1 MSLWRRVRSTLNL
14 QLYAVEGVSMRP
26 NFEPGDILL
35 VRRGAYESRPPRRGD
50 VVIAHDS
57 SDSGRSYL
65 KRIVGLPGE
74 EVSLSEGMLYVDG
87 SHLAEPYLEGLP
99 ACIGLESISWR
110 LGAGEF
116 FIMGDNRAHSADSR
130 SFGPL
135 AQNHIA
141 GKVQLRLWPLN
152 RLGRVL

>member
-1 MSLWRRVRSTLNL
+1 MSLWRRVRRALDL

-35 VRRGAYESRPPRRGD
+35 VRRGACESRPPRRGD
-50 VVIAHDS
+50 VVIACDSKDS
-57 SDSGRSYL
+57 SRRYL

-87 SHLAEPYLEGLP
+87 SHLPEPYLGGLP
-99 ACIGLESISWR
+99 AYVGLDSSSWR
-110 LGAGEF
+110 LGEGEL
-116 FIMGDNRAHSADSR
+116 FILGDNRAHSTDSR

-135 AQNHIA
+135 AQGQIV
-141 GKVQLRLWPLN
+141 GRVLLRFWPLN
-152 RLGRVL
+152 RFGRVR